1 MFRWVLSGAIS
12 LIVLELVT
20 RNTRGPEAVGGA
32 LGELAG
38 MARNFLDPTRPAFP
52 ERSDTGSGTGSKS
65 AGAAATGQAA
75 GSLVGQAAAAAVSAV
90 TSFDPNRPNLQGANP

>member
-20 RNTRGPEAVGGA
+20 RNTRGAEAVGGA
-32 LGELAG
+32 LGEISG

-52 ERSDTGSGTGSKS
+52 ERAKVSPNGVSS
-65 AGAAATGQAA
+65 AAAGQAA
-75 GSLVGQAAAAAVSAV
+75 GSLVGQAAAAAVSAA